1 MLVSF
6 PESEL
11 CVGDSQMAESVEKVQ
26 GLEASELFADVPSG
40 VRRTVLSTARARSY
54 SYRQQM
60 FLIDDPIDETF
71 LMLEGC
77 AKVTQVTR
85 NGKEV
90 VLRIAASG
98 ELISEVGLLPGSK
111 HSSTAQALQECEV
124 LVWATDFFDAA
135 LLRFPVLQRNVNSI
149 LGRRIS
155 DIQSRIT
162 RISSTQVASKRLA
175 HELVDLANQ
184 MGRKVN
190 THVEIKI
197 PQEALAQMTAMGLFT
212 LNRILSSWETQGLLR
227 VHRKCIEIHDSLR
240 LSGLYS

>member
-1 MLVSF
+1 
-6 PESEL
+6 
-11 CVGDSQMAESVEKVQ
+11 
-26 GLEASELFADVPSG
+26 
-40 VRRTVLSTARARSY
+40 
-54 SYRQQM
+54 
-60 FLIDDPIDETF
+60 LI
-71 LMLEGC
+71 G
-77 AKVTQVTR
+77 
-85 NGKEV
+85 
-90 VLRIAASG
+90 
-98 ELISEVGLLPGSK
+98 EVGLLSGSK

-124 LVWATDFFDAA
+124 LVWATDIFDAA

-149 LGRRIS
+149 LGRRLS

-184 MGRKVN
+184 MGRRVN
-190 THVEIKI
+190 SHVEIKI

-227 VHRKCIEIHDSLR
+227 VHRKRIEIHDSLR